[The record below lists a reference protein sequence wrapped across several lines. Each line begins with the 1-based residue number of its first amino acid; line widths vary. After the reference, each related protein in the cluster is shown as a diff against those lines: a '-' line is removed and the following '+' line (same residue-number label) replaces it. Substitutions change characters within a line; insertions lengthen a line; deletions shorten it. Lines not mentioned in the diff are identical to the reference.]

1 MPGIHKWKTL
11 SFRPS
16 ESERQL
22 IEARA
27 KVSGMHKKDFIT
39 KSCIYSTVCVVGNK
53 KHIESLVLA
62 VQDLRFTLR
71 DIASGMTTGN
81 FEVSNEEFAEM
92 RMEYISFVSSL
103 MEIINAAAY
112 LFDVVVPQENEVD
125 KQKAQILDMVN
136 AIYSKTEKTCHQEP
150 EVSKPCQ

>member
-27 KVSGMHKKDFIT
+27 KVSGMHKKDFIA
-39 KSCIYSTVCVVGNK
+39 KSCIYSSVCVVGSK

-62 VQDLRFTLR
+62 VQDLRFTLK

-81 FEVSNEEFAEM
+81 FEVSDEEFAGM

-103 MEIINAAAY
+103 IELINASAY
-112 LFDVVVPQENEVD
+112 LFDAVVPQKHETD
-125 KQKAQILDMVN
+125 KQKAQILDMLN
-136 AIYSKTEKTCHQEP
+136 AIYSKNGKTCHQEP
-150 EVSKPCQ
+150 EVPKTCQ